1 MEYKNSKEKVES
13 RMNISLASVPLS
25 FISNVGKSVTI
36 DQDYKDYAGLLV
48 NQNTQLGNYV
58 A

>member
-1 MEYKNSKEKVES
+1 MEYKNSKEKVVS

-48 NQNTQLGNYV
+48 N
-58 A
+58 